1 MGSVFC
7 DYRLLCVSF
16 SVKRMLT
23 YSIVFAFACMHLPF
37 GLAAQESPGEPIFTS
52 NVIPEKSPASSIEFS
67 GFYRFYLYG
76 RNQHETFPNNSGKT
90 LALIAGDLYREPM
103 LLLKL
108 KGLSRE
114 RIRFSADFMINSIYK
129 GSSQTNQSLTLD
141 LGLNLE
147 TTFLTDYGR
156 FRLRSGGV
164 AWYRQSRLTV
174 WGNRSLNRMSLFE
187 RRPQT
192 AVDPEA
198 GQRYERYYA
207 NGLIDEGIRYGSRA
221 FQGIFL
227 EGKRLPM
234 NFSFKGVIG
243 KSNFNRSAEE
253 GNDNFTACARLQN
266 ELNDSLKVSY
276 NFLQS
281 FRRESPVAA
290 DFEQYSISTSEVV
303 YRSKNWTAQ
312 LEAGWG
318 RFANSQYDLGG
329 GEAVLF
335 NLRTNK
341 NLRVPMTLQLYRI
354 SPQFVNV
361 TGNFLNTTVL
371 EVFPNVAGV
380 GATIRTPYQGPMVG
394 LQSPANNRQGASLNF
409 EWTAGRLKLNAGM
422 GCFAEIDST
431 ENGLTYLHNVNGQML
446 ARLYLFG
453 QRWGPYN
460 ALNSNY
466 RGTYEEV
473 NIFEEDGITPAR
485 MRKFFSVA
493 EVQAKWKSAFERRNI
508 YVFALGRVNT
518 CQPEFNPVPVLDD
531 EALLR
536 QYSSEIDVCFE
547 WNSRTVFVMNYG
559 VERIRGNQQ
568 TDVGDN
574 GEFLARNQTSRLLG
588 WGMDWSLSKRATLF
602 LRHAHYRYSDPNFL
616 ENYLSGTEST
626 LEIKVMF

>member
-1 MGSVFC
+1 MYYLGVKHAPKFLMVLTFVCIHLSSQ
-7 DYRLLCVSF
+7 LC
-16 SVKRMLT
+16 
-23 YSIVFAFACMHLPF
+23 
-37 GLAAQESPGEPIFTS
+37 AQGNSSGGIFTS
-52 NVIPEKSPASSIEFS
+52 NFVPEKSPASSIEFS
-67 GFYRFYLYG
+67 GFYRFHLYG

-103 LLLKL
+103 LMLKL
-108 KGLSRE
+108 KGLSRD
-114 RIRFSADFMINSIYK
+114 RIRFSTDFMINSIYK

-141 LGLNLE
+141 LGLNFE
-147 TTFLTDYGR
+147 TIVLTDYGR

-164 AWYRQSRLTV
+164 SWYRQSRLTV

-192 AVDPEA
+192 AVDAEA

-207 NGLIDEGIRYGSRA
+207 NGLIDEGVRYGSRA
-221 FQGIFL
+221 FQGVFL
-227 EGKRLPM
+227 EGTKLPL

-243 KSNFNRSAEE
+243 KSNFNRSIAE

-266 ELNDSLKVSY
+266 ELTDSLKISY

-281 FRRESPVAA
+281 FRRESPVSA
-290 DFEQYSISTSEVV
+290 DYQQYSISTGEVV
-303 YRSKNWTAQ
+303 YRSKNWIAQ

-329 GEAVLF
+329 GEAVLL

-341 NLRVPMTLQLYRI
+341 DLRMPLTLQLYRI

-394 LQSPANNRQGASLNF
+394 LQSPANNRQGASMNF
-409 EWTAGRLKLNAGM
+409 EWSAGRLKLNAGM

-431 ENGLTYLHNVNGQML
+431 NNGLTYLHNVNGQML

-453 QRWGPYN
+453 QSWGPYN

-473 NIFEEDGITPAR
+473 NVFEADGTTPAR
-485 MRKFFSVA
+485 MRKFYSVA
-493 EVQAKWKSAFERRNI
+493 EVQAKWKSGFERRNV

-518 CQPEFNPVPVLDD
+518 CQPKFNAAPVLKDD
-531 EALLR
+531 ALLR
-536 QYSSEIDVCFE
+536 QYSTEVDVCFE
-547 WNSRTVFVMNYG
+547 WNSKALLVMNYG
-559 VERIRGNQQ
+559 VERILGNQR
-568 TDVGDN
+568 TDLGDS
-574 GEFLARNQTSRLLG
+574 GQYLARNQTSRLMG
-588 WGMDWSLSKRATLF
+588 WGMDLSLSERATLF
-602 LRHAHYRYSDPNFL
+602 LRHAHYRYVDPNFL
-616 ENYLSGTEST
+616 ENNLSGTEST